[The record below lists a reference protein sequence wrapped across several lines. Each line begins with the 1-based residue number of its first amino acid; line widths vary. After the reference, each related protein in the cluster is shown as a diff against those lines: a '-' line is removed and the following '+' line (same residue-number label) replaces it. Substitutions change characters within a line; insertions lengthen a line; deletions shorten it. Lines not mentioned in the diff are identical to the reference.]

1 MGEIILEMRN
11 ITKRFPGVIALD
23 DVSMTLCK
31 GEILAICGE
40 NGAGK
45 STLMK
50 VLSSTYPS
58 QEYEGSIYIDGEKKD
73 FTSVRVSEDNGIEM
87 VYQELNM
94 MLDASVAENIF
105 VGNLPGKNGFVNYKE
120 LYRNT
125 KEILK
130 QISLDIDPRTTA
142 RTLNSGQLQ
151 MLAIMRAM
159 RKNPR
164 IIVMDEPTS
173 ALSDT
178 ETDLMFG
185 FLKSLREKGISSIFI
200 SHKLEE
206 VFRIADRVMVMRD
219 GKFISCRPIAEVT
232 EDRLIEEMVGRKVE
246 NLYPKVKAEIGEEVL
261 RVEHLSVPHPT
272 ISNKDIVHD
281 ICFSLHKGEILGIG
295 GLVGAGRSEALGAVF
310 GQYTRGV
317 RKEVYVNGK
326 KIDIRHPKD
335 AIKAGIGFVTE
346 ERKRSGYVWIF
357 SVLWNLTLCSLRDL
371 PRKYFIDKK
380 TEREKA
386 SGIFERLHIKAPSL
400 DTIIVNLSGGNQQ
413 KAVLGKWLLAQPRI
427 LFMDEPTKGIDVGAK
442 AEIYKLMNELAMEG
456 YSIIMVSSDM
466 LELVSMSDRCI
477 VFSNSRISGEFT
489 GSEITQE
496 NIMKAALS

>member
-1 MGEIILEMRN
+1 
-11 ITKRFPGVIALD
+11 
-23 DVSMTLCK
+23 
-31 GEILAICGE
+31 
-40 NGAGK
+40 
-45 STLMK
+45 
-50 VLSSTYPS
+50 
-58 QEYEGSIYIDGEKKD
+58 
-73 FTSVRVSEDNGIEM
+73 
-87 VYQELNM
+87 
-94 MLDASVAENIF
+94 
-105 VGNLPGKNGFVNYKE
+105 
-120 LYRNT
+120 
-125 KEILK
+125 
-130 QISLDIDPRTTA
+130 
-142 RTLNSGQLQ
+142 